1 MNLMVNRSADSLPK
15 PFAPLYFRLLTR
27 AHCKRTP

>member
-1 MNLMVNRSADSLPK
+1 VLMVNQNAESLPK

-27 AHCKRTP
+27 AFCQSKS